1 MVNSFLF
8 SRITGSMDDLLNIL
22 PCGFFSCTDDGC
34 IVQANDTALHHLGY
48 SSCELVGQYVE
59 DILTLASRV
68 LYQTHIFPF
77 LRQHNKAE
85 EVYCSLLSKDNTDI
99 PVLLNAVRQPQDD
112 SFITHYVYLLVSDHG
127 KSKAT
132 KPQVQ
137 QDVDDV
143 LHTNAEQTKQELDAH
158 TEELDRKIN
167 SLLRKNHEL
176 QQFNRIVTHD
186 LQEPLRKII
195 MFTDILHQDNK
206 DVLTPSGLHS
216 VDRIEAACDRMRRL
230 TDTLQKFVALD
241 IGPKTLS
248 AVDLN
253 MALEVA
259 VENVMS
265 GTPEL
270 PDIDLVLDPLPVVE
284 GYEEQLEKLFTHLLD
299 NAIRF
304 RDPERKLTIRVEC
317 RIIQQNSFKTMAD
330 RYKYADYAE
339 VLFSDNGTGFEN
351 RYQEYIFL
359 LLKKLRSDTPGLG
372 FGLAFCRKIVDNH
385 YGSITANSTPG
396 KGTTFTIMLPLKQP
410 G

>member
-1 MVNSFLF
+1 
-8 SRITGSMDDLLNIL
+8 MDDLLNIL
-22 PCGFFSCTDDGC
+22 PCGFFSCTDDGR
-34 IVQANDTALHHLGY
+34 IVQVNDTALQHLGY
-48 SSCELVGQYVE
+48 SSCEIVGHYVE
-59 DILTLASRV
+59 DILTIESQV
-68 LYQTHIFPF
+68 LYQTHVFPL
-77 LRQHNKAE
+77 LRLQNKAE
-85 EVYCSLLSKDNTDI
+85 EVYWSLLSKDNTDI
-99 PVLLNAVRQPQDD
+99 PVLLNAGRKPQGD
-112 SFITHYVYLLVSDHG
+112 SFVTHYVYIPVPERG
-127 KSKAT
+127 KYKAT
-132 KPQVQ
+132 KPQAQKEVG
-137 QDVDDV
+137 DV
-143 LHTNAEQTKQELDAH
+143 LHTHADIVQTKQELEAH

-253 MALEVA
+253 VALEVA
-259 VENVMS
+259 AENMMS

-284 GYEEQLEKLFTHLLD
+284 GYAEQLEKLFTHLLD
-299 NAIRF
+299 NAVRF

-317 RIIQQNSFKTMAD
+317 HIIQQNSFKTMAD
-330 RYKYADYAE
+330 RYKYADYAK
-339 VLFSDNGTGFEN
+339 VLFSDNGMGFEN

-385 YGSITANSTPG
+385 YGSITADSTPG